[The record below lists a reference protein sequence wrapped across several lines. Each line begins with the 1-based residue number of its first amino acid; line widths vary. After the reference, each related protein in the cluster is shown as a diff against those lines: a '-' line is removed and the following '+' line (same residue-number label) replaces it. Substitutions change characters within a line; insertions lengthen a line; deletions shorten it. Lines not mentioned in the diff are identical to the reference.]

1 MTPNKS
7 TFINELNDVAIQKKN
22 EVFATWHELNG
33 TIGHEYTFGKLWV
46 EAGDIAHCLHKD
58 WGVQKGDKVVLC
70 YNFGLHFF
78 AAFLGCLRAGVVAI
92 LVYPPFPPLTKTLT
106 KMEKVINDC
115 QPVLILT
122 DMAIMA
128 MKTVDELKPF
138 SKSKGM
144 WPKDIPFKV
153 TDAFSLTSKTR
164 SFDQEDI
171 LESDIAF
178 YQYTSGSTGDPK
190 GVMVTFK
197 ALHSNVK
204 LFRDCIFYGFAR
216 EGQSAND
223 TVCFSWLPQYHDFGL
238 NFGAILPFLAGWR
251 VHLMSPISFIK
262 KPLLWLDLMSKNR
275 VSLSVAPDFAYHL
288 VTRKFTEAMAMNG
301 GKVPISNFDL
311 SSIFSLLNAAEPIRL
326 DTQDKFT
333 VTFSEFGL
341 CKDWFSAAYGL
352 AENVVGGT
360 WLPGYHLSK
369 PRGDDNNLFLAV
381 GSTETFHDT
390 LTVKIVDPVSQ
401 CELPDDQT
409 GEIWIAGPSVAAGYH
424 GKPELSSEVF
434 QARLLPHE
442 DSSRDQDDTNL
453 GITFLRT
460 GDLGFMQDGYLYV
473 CGRIKDL
480 LIINGVNY
488 YPQDIELAVQSC
500 NGARPGCVAAFSSD
514 DTGEGDG
521 QLEVVF
527 EIRNANKKTAQAVC
541 EAIKSVIIQDIGIV
555 PSKIVAVE
563 ERSIAKTTSGKIQR
577 RRNRDLLH
585 ANQHKAVFVLDESSM
600 LELAAT
606 SGGPQEL
613 AQDLPPAEKF
623 DAIMNSLFGSDYDPD
638 SGWDDNGL
646 TSLILIELNNKLAQS
661 FPASIPSDFPDQY
674 PTPGALKEYIL
685 SPNHG
690 SFFPIEAPSFDN
702 SNSWAIRLPW
712 PAVTLLQGI
721 GIIVLFLMLSASTV
735 PSFWGY
741 ELITYDG
748 APTILGALLPL
759 VFMLWHITF
768 TAMVCLAKWIIIG
781 KYSAR
786 EVPVASLYYVR
797 WWFVDRAVHVW
808 EIFTGRYVKDTPW
821 QLLFYKMMGCKIH
834 PSAKLDC
841 FVREFDLLEI
851 GENAEISFGIKCRKF
866 GPWQESGQYAGSPT
880 LRFRPTRIG
889 DGCVVDGQV
898 GPGVVLGSN
907 SKVEKLAGIPE
918 GAQVP
923 NSAVATGSP
932 AHQSGMVQ
940 SQEHGKTGMT
950 VLKITKCLWPFFDI
964 YLTFDFAGFAAWAI
978 TTWLSGIEWRYSI
991 ELITFLI
998 IALTGICNLLAC
1010 IPLKWLLVGY
1020 RRSGPATSIYQESL
1034 DWIADYHFYTSII
1047 LLDLLAEN
1055 SVMVNVLLWL
1065 MGLDIDME
1073 SKVWATHFP
1082 PSKVDMISIKKSTLS
1097 VTHFDVKQDDEYKK
1111 ISVQNTSIGHSVI
1124 IDGGVTIDSAQVK
1137 PLTHVRTSI
1146 QGGLTTKGA
1155 RLRLSQRLVVDLA
1168 VPLIMAGLFLSLIPT
1183 YEIMKMNFFVPV
1195 LGFQVVQV
1203 GVALAA
1209 YCLGWYFL
1217 LVLFHWLTYPSQYFC
1232 GTKGQTKPWS
1242 LAMFAIYM
1250 DLHCYLWDLS
1260 LLPIFFGTPFFNWFL
1275 RGMGCSV
1282 EGQALFFGIRIYDLP
1297 LITIKDRTIIDSSIV
1312 SGHSWVYEGVYI
1324 GPTTVAGVLHEG
1336 TFCLANTHLVD
1347 SGKESHPMQ
1356 FVPPAP
1362 SQISKE
1368 IAESSTT
1375 TISTLLES

>member
-1 MTPNKS
+1 MSSKKS
-7 TFINELNDVAIQKKN
+7 SLIHQLHGVAVRKQNDT
-22 EVFATWHELNG
+22 FATWHEING
-33 TIGHEYTFGKLWV
+33 AIGKHYTFGGLWA
-46 EAGDIAHCLHKD
+46 EAGDIAYRLHKE

-128 MKTVDELKPF
+128 MKKVDELKPF

-153 TDAFSLTSKTR
+153 TDAFSLASKTR

-171 LESDIAF
+171 VESDIAF

-204 LFRDCIFYGFAR
+204 LFQDCIFYGFAR
-216 EGQSAND
+216 DGHSAND
-223 TVCFSWLPQYHDFGL
+223 IVCFSWLPQYHDFGL

-326 DTQDKFT
+326 DTQDKFA

-341 CKDWFSAAYGL
+341 RKDWFSAAYGL

-369 PRGDDNNLFLAV
+369 PRGDDNNSFLAV

-434 QARLLPHE
+434 QARLLPHD

-555 PSKIVAVE
+555 PSKIVALE

-585 ANQHKAVFVLDESSM
+585 ANEHKAVFVLDQSSM
-600 LELAAT
+600 LAGE
-606 SGGPQEL
+606 GNGHQEIGHN
-613 AQDLPPAEKF
+613 LPPAEKF
-623 DAIMNSLFGSDYDPD
+623 DAIMTSLLVSDYDPD
-638 SGWDDNGL
+638 SGWDENGL
-646 TSLILIELNNKLAQS
+646 TSLILIELNNKLAES
-661 FPASIPSDFPDQY
+661 FPATIPSDFPDQY
-674 PTPGALKEYIL
+674 PTPAALKEYIL

-690 SFFPIEAPSFDN
+690 SFFLVEAPSFDT
-702 SNSWAIRLPW
+702 SASRLPW
-712 PAVTLLQGI
+712 PVITLLQGVCVI
-721 GIIVLFLMLSASTV
+721 LLFLMLSVSTV
-735 PSFWGY
+735 PSY
-741 ELITYDG
+741 RCYKLIIYDG
-748 APTILGALLPL
+748 APPALGILLPL
-759 VFMLWHITF
+759 VFLLWHISF
-768 TAMVCLAKWIIIG
+768 TLLVCLSKWIVIG
-781 KYSAR
+781 KYSSR
-786 EVPVASLYYVR
+786 EIPVASIYYVR
-797 WWFVDRAVHVW
+797 WWFVDREMHLW
-808 EIFTGRYVKDTPW
+808 EMLIGRYVIGTPW
-821 QLLFYKMMGCKIH
+821 QWLFYKVMGCKVH
-834 PSAKLDC
+834 SSAKLDC

-851 GENAEISFGIKCRKF
+851 GENTEISFGIKCRKF
-866 GPWQESGQYAGSPT
+866 GPWQESERYAGSPS
-880 LRFRPTRIG
+880 LRFRPIRIG
-889 DGCVVDGQV
+889 DGCMVKGQV
-898 GPGVVLGSN
+898 GPGVVLGDG
-907 SKVEKLAGIPE
+907 SKVEKLAAVPE

-923 NSAVATGSP
+923 TSAIARGSP
-932 AHQSGMVQ
+932 AHQSGMTQ
-940 SQEHGKTGMT
+940 PKKNTEHDKKSMA
-950 VLKITKCLWPFFDI
+950 VLRIIKCIWPLMEL
-964 YLTFDFAGFAAWAI
+964 YLTFAIAGSAGWAI
-978 TTWLSGIEWRYSI
+978 TIGLSGFEWRYAT
-991 ELITFLI
+991 LLKAFLI
-998 IALTGICNLLAC
+998 IVLTGIGNLLVC
-1010 IPLKWLLVGY
+1010 IPMKWILIGH
-1020 RRSGPATSIYQESL
+1020 RKPGPVTNNSIFQKSL
-1034 DWIADYHFYTSII
+1034 DWMVDYHFFASIV
-1047 LLDLLAEN
+1047 LLDLVADN
-1055 SVMVNVLLWL
+1055 AVMVNALLWL
-1065 MGLDIDME
+1065 LGLDIDME
-1073 SKVWATHFP
+1073 SKVWTKFFP
-1082 PSKVDMISIKKSTLS
+1082 PSKVDLITLKKSTLS
-1097 VTHFDVKQDDEYKK
+1097 VTHFDVDQDGEYKK
-1111 ISVQNTSIGHSVI
+1111 IHIENTSIGHSVI
-1124 IDGGVTIDSAQVK
+1124 IDGGVTIKSAQIN
-1137 PLTHVRTSI
+1137 PLTHVTADI
-1146 QGGLTTKGA
+1146 HGDLTTTGT
-1155 RLRLSQRLVVDLA
+1155 RMPLSRRLVVDLA
-1168 VPLIMAGLFLSLIPT
+1168 TPLVIAILFLSLIPT
-1183 YEIMKMNFFVPV
+1183 FELFQLDYGTSSAGFLVVKVAVTLAVFCDTQFF
-1195 LGFQVVQV
+1195 LHM
-1203 GVALAA
+1203 
-1209 YCLGWYFL
+1209 L
-1217 LVLFHWLTYPSQYFC
+1217 LHWITYPSQYFC
-1232 GTKGQTKPWS
+1232 GTQGQTKPWS
-1242 LAMFAIYM
+1242 MIMFAIYM
-1250 DLHCYLWDLS
+1250 NLHRHLEDFS
-1260 LLPIFFGTPFFNWFL
+1260 LLAIFWGTPFFNWFL
-1275 RGMGCSV
+1275 QGMGCNV
-1282 EGQALFFGIRIYDLP
+1282 EGRALFFGVRLYDLP
-1297 LITIKDRTIIDSSIV
+1297 LVTIKDKTIIDSSIV
-1312 SGHSWVYEGVYI
+1312 SGHSWVYDGVYI

-1336 TFCLANTHLVD
+1336 SFCLANTYLED
-1347 SGKESHPMQ
+1347 SSKETHPMQ
-1356 FVPPAP
+1356 FVPPRLNGEEVNLKNLQ
-1362 SQISKE
+1362 SQSE
-1368 IAESSTT
+1368 DMEVV
-1375 TISTLLES
+1375 